1 MRHTLYSSLE
11 GNFMPLQT
19 HHPSIRILSPEDI
32 HKYLDPLSDMLER
45 SVGLGAA
52 IRFVLPFTKMDAR
65 AYWWNEVLPLVQSGQ
80 HTLFAAFEDQIPVG
94 SVQLIQQMPM
104 NQPHRCE
111 VSKLIVHPDH
121 RRKGIAANLMG
132 ALEVH
137 ANSLKKSLITLDTK
151 TGDNAERLYK
161 SLGFSQAGVIPNFAL
176 DADGK
181 GYHGTT
187 YMYKELRAHA

>member
-1 MRHTLYSSLE
+1 
-11 GNFMPLQT
+11 MPL
-19 HHPSIRILSPEDI
+19 HAFHPSVQILSPADV
-32 HKYLDPLSDMLER
+32 HRFMDPLSDMLVK
-45 SVGLGAA
+45 SVNLGAA
-52 IRFVLPFTKMDAR
+52 IRFVMPFSKMDAR
-65 AYWWNEVLPLVQSGQ
+65 AYWWNEVLPLVQSKQ

-94 SVQLIQQMPM
+94 SVQLIEQMPM

-132 ALEVH
+132 ALEAH

-161 SLGFSQAGVIPNFAL
+161 SLGFSPAGVIPNYAL

-187 YMYKELRAHA
+187 YMYKELRSHA